1 MTAGTPP
8 PVSVIVPVFNGAR
21 FLRDAVA
28 SIRAQDVAGLE
39 IVVVDDGSTDGSA
52 EIAGTLGLHA
62 LVQENRGPAA
72 ARNTGVLAARSS
84 VLAFL
89 DVDDLWTPGWL
100 GAALPRL
107 LAEPD
112 ALVLGHTRAV
122 ALDPDSTRDTAL
134 PQAPVVALTL
144 GAVVLTRRTFD
155 RVGGLDPSLRFGE
168 DLAFFLAAREHGH
181 PVLVLE
187 DTCLLYRLHDGNS
200 VMGRNARDLNVM
212 RVLHE
217 SLARRAAG
225 AGGARA
231 ELPALRRA
239 GPAPTPESR

>member
-28 SIRAQDVAGLE
+28 SIRAQNVAGLE

-52 EIAGTLGLHA
+52 EIAGTLGLYA

-72 ARNTGVLAARSS
+72 ARNTGVLAARSP

-89 DVDDLWTPGWL
+89 DVDDLWAPGWL

-112 ALVLGHTRAV
+112 VVVLGRTRV
-122 ALDPDSTRDTAL
+122 SLDPGSERDTAV
-134 PQAPVVALTL
+134 PQAPVVALVP
-144 GAVVLTRRTFD
+144 GAAILTRRTFD
-155 RVGGLDPSLRFGE
+155 RVGGFDPSLRFGE
-168 DLAFFLAAREHGH
+168 DLAFFLAARELDH

-187 DTCLLYRLHDGNS
+187 DTCLLYRLHGRNS
-200 VMGRNARDLNVM
+200 VTGRNARDLNVL
-212 RVLHE
+212 RVLHA

-231 ELPALRRA
+231 DLPALRHS
-239 GPAPTPESR
+239 GPAPTPDSR